1 VSGGCSLSL
10 DGLVVSSANDSIVN
24 RNSHVSV
31 SVRWCALS
39 TSLLAGFFPVSDF
52 DRVDTASKREL
63 RTGKTMDDKRSG
75 IRSFKAR

>member
-1 VSGGCSLSL
+1 M
-10 DGLVVSSANDSIVN
+10 
-24 RNSHVSV
+24 
-31 SVRWCALS
+31 SVRWCALDEFIS
-39 TSLLAGFFPVSDF
+39 RVFFPVSDF